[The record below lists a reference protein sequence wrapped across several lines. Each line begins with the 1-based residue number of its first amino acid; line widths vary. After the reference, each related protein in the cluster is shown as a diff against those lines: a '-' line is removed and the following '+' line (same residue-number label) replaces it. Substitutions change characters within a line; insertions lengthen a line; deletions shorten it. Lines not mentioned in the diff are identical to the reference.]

1 MSNIAKQSK
10 ATQDK
15 RYFISEMVFQ
25 SKASFNLINCIEKS
39 LAPLYKTNKKEDT
52 PIKEKNMKFRRN
64 EKNYI
69 TILGRLDYFFNM
81 LKEHSAKVN
90 NIIWVQCDNY
100 VFSKFFPN
108 IANLF
113 YERFLLR
120 KLIPGIEEGELDD
133 DADITDEDFYLY
145 GIAQKLSN
153 LGLRVVDMSIY
164 GDYDS
169 DC

>member
-1 MSNIAKQSK
+1 MI
-10 ATQDK
+10 
-15 RYFISEMVFQ
+15 FQ
-25 SKASFNLINCIEKS
+25 SKKSFYLIHCIDKN
-39 LAPLYKTNKKEDT
+39 LAPLYKINQKKDS
-52 PIKEKNMKFRRN
+52 PIEKNMKFRQK

-69 TILGRLDYFFNM
+69 PILGRLDYFFDK
-81 LKEHSAKVN
+81 LEEHSAELN
-90 NIIWVQCDNY
+90 NIIWVQCGNG

>member
-1 MSNIAKQSK
+1 
-10 ATQDK
+10 
-15 RYFISEMVFQ
+15 
-25 SKASFNLINCIEKS
+25 
-39 LAPLYKTNKKEDT
+39 
-52 PIKEKNMKFRRN
+52 MKFRQN

-81 LKEHSAKVN
+81 LEEHSAKVN

-133 DADITDEDFYLY
+133 DPDITDEDFYLY
-145 GIAQKLSN
+145 DIAQRLSN
-153 LGLRVVDMSIY
+153 LGLRVVDISNDIYRIY
-164 GDYDS
+164 GDYDY
-169 DC
+169 DYGAYDYDLDDGAYDDIF